1 MKMNSSPDVETGT
14 GAGHGNG
21 AASVVRGSREPRHL
35 TEPSVID
42 QERLP
47 AFVRLALIAIGALFV
62 AFVGWASVVRIDEV
76 ATAPGQ
82 VVPSGTVKVVQHL
95 EGGVVG
101 EVKVTENTMVRE
113 GDVLITFDPAQAGS
127 ELGQMVARYVGLMI
141 RGERLKAVID
151 QREPDFSSY
160 RIEYPK
166 LVTDQLQIWRS
177 QMETRRSALSVIDS
191 QIAQRRKEILQRTD
205 MLAIAE
211 RTQKVTAEEL
221 SIREAG
227 QKSGVVAR
235 QIVLETKRAQITA
248 EGEVLRLREEIQ
260 LAMDAL
266 QESERRKSS
275 LDNEQ
280 RQQALDEMG
289 TVVTEQEQVK
299 NALGKLQDRV
309 VRLEVRAPATGI
321 VQELKVHTRGEVVI
335 PGGLLLRIV
344 PVDDTLEAH
353 VRISPNDVGHVHAG
367 DPVKLKVS
375 SYEFTRFGTLDGT
388 LRQVSATTFSDESTA
403 SATNSNANTK
413 VYYLG
418 IVRLAKNHVGT
429 KEGENLVLPGMAVDA
444 NIVTGEKTLLQY
456 VLGPVYRALAGAF
469 RER

>member
-1 MKMNSSPDVETGT
+1 MKIDTSPDVETGN
-14 GAGHGNG
+14 GHANG
-21 AASVVRGSREPRHL
+21 AVAVVRGSREPRHL

-47 AFVRLALIAIGALFV
+47 AFVRLALVAIAALFV
-62 AFVGWASVVRIDEV
+62 AFIAWAAVVRIDEV
-76 ATAPGQ
+76 AIAPGQ

-101 EVKVTENTMVRE
+101 EVKVVENTMVRE

-141 RGERLKAVID
+141 RGERLKAVIEM
-151 QREPDFSSY
+151 REPDFSAY

-177 QMETRRSALSVIDS
+177 QMETRRTGLSVIDS
-191 QIAQRRKEILQRTD
+191 QIAQRKKEILQRTD

-211 RTQKVTAEEL
+211 RTLKVATEEL
-221 SIREAG
+221 GIREAG
-227 QKSGVVAR
+227 QRSGVVAR

-260 LAMDAL
+260 LAQDAL
-266 QESERRKSS
+266 QESERRKAN

-289 TVVTEQEQVK
+289 SVVTEQEQVK

-309 VRLEVRAPATGI
+309 MRLEVRAPASGI
-321 VQELKVHTRGEVVI
+321 VQELKVHTKGEVVI

-344 PVDDTLEAH
+344 PVDDVLEAH

-403 SATNSNANTK
+403 SATNSSANSK

-418 IVRLAKNHVGT
+418 IVRLGKNYVGT

-469 RER
+469 KER